1 MCDVCPG
8 SNAVEMVGV
17 GGVFVFWVGER
28 REERNEKKESEKRRA
43 TATTKERK
51 SEGRM
56 MRTEESWPKAFVVC
70 CVGEEKRGRRATNV

>member
-43 TATTKERK
+43 TATTKER
-51 SEGRM
+51 
-56 MRTEESWPKAFVVC
+56 
-70 CVGEEKRGRRATNV
+70 EKK